1 MLKYVTNSNII
12 LIYFIST
19 YLFELQNF
27 LIIALNKEKK
37 VLFILLY
44 VIT

>member
-1 MLKYVTNSNII
+1 MLKCVTNSNIT
-12 LIYFIST
+12 LIHFIST

-27 LIIALNKEKK
+27 PIIALNKEKK